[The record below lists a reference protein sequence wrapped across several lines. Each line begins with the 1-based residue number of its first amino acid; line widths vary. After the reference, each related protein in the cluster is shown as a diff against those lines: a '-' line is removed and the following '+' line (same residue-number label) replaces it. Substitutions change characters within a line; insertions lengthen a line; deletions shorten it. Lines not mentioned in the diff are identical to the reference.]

1 MTGPRGR
8 AEMQRGAEAGEAG
21 GEADR
26 DLGGGCVQY
35 RSGMQDGPEVVPLE
49 AGRPGRSSGVAGEHV
64 T

>member
-1 MTGPRGR
+1 MTGPQGR
-8 AEMQRGAEAGEAG
+8 AEMQRGVEAGEAG

-26 DLGGGCVQY
+26 DCVQY

-49 AGRPGRSSGVAGEHV
+49 AGRPGRSSGVAGEYV